1 MAEIQEYIVILLIW
15 LIPIILL
22 RAFVKKRSS
31 RRLPPGPLALPIIG
45 HLHLLSSIPHQAF
58 YKISSRYGPLIHL
71 YLGSVPCI
79 VASSPEICKEFLKTH
94 EISFSNRPKTVVSDY
109 VTYGSQ
115 DFSFAPYGDHWKFVK
130 KLCVSRL
137 LGGQTLDLQQPI
149 RRQEINYLIEL
160 LSMKAKAGESVAI
173 GSELIRMSNNVIS
186 RMVLSRRLSEN
197 ENEAAEIREQVREI
211 TALTGQFN
219 LSDFIWF
226 CKNLDVQGFGK
237 RLKSVMG
244 RFDKMMEKIIE
255 EHQSERRKLKQRS
268 NEGEAAKDL
277 LHIMLD
283 IAEDESSE
291 MKLTRENIKGF
302 ILDLFIAATDT
313 SALAMEW
320 GLSELINHPNIMRKA
335 AQEIDSVVG
344 NNRIVQESDIPH
356 LPYLQA
362 IVKEILRLHPPAPL
376 IPRESTEDCTISGYH
391 IPAKTRVFISIWA
404 VGRDPNYWE
413 DPLEFRPERF
423 LPKDGSAKGQLD
435 VRGQNFHF
443 LPFGSGRRGCPGTS
457 LALLL
462 VQTTLAAM
470 IQCFEWKVEGGNGT
484 VDMEEGPGLTLP
496 KAHHLVCSPVVR
508 LNPVPPM

>member
-1 MAEIQEYIVILLIW
+1 MAEIQEYIIFLLIW
-15 LIPIILL
+15 LIPTVLL
-22 RAFVKKRSS
+22 RGFMKKKSS
-31 RRLPPGPLALPIIG
+31 PRLPPSPLALPIIG

-71 YLGSVPCI
+71 YLGSVPCV

-130 KLCVSRL
+130 KLCISRL
-137 LGGQTLDLQQPI
+137 LGGQTLDLLQPI

-160 LSMKAKAGESVAI
+160 VSMKAKAGESVAI

-186 RMVLSRRLSEN
+186 RMVLSRRLSGD
-197 ENEAAEIREQVREI
+197 ENEATEIREQVREI

-255 EHQSERRKLKQRS
+255 EHQSERRKFNQRS
-268 NEGEAAKDL
+268 KEGEVAKDL
-277 LHIMLD
+277 LHILLD

-302 ILDLFIAATDT
+302 ILDLFLAGTDT
-313 SALAMEW
+313 SAITIEWTLA
-320 GLSELINHPNIMRKA
+320 ELINHPKILQKA
-335 AQEIDSVVG
+335 VQEIDSVVG
-344 NNRIVQESDIPH
+344 KNRVVQESDIPN

-362 IVKEILRLHPPAPL
+362 IVKESLRIHPSGP
-376 IPRESTEDCTISGYH
+376 IVVRESTEDCTISGYH
-391 IPAKTRVFISIWA
+391 IPAKTRLFVNVWA
-404 VGRDPNYWE
+404 VGRDPNHWQN
-413 DPLEFRPERF
+413 PLEFRPERF
-423 LPKDGSAKGQLD
+423 LAEDGSGKGQLD
-435 VRGQNFHF
+435 VRGQHYQL
-443 LPFGSGRRGCPGTS
+443 LPFGSGRRSCPGTS
-457 LALLL
+457 LALLV
-462 VQTTLAAM
+462 VQTALAAM
-470 IQCFEWKVEGGNGT
+470 IQCFDWKVEGI
-484 VDMEEGPGLTLP
+484 VDMEEAPSMTLP
-496 KAHHLVCSPVVR
+496 RANPLICFPVPR
-508 LNPVPPM
+508 LNPIPSL

>member
-1 MAEIQEYIVILLIW
+1 MYANHIQNPRIFDSLDHLAYRRT
-15 LIPIILL
+15 ILL
-22 RAFVKKRSS
+22 RAFVRKRSS
-31 RRLPPGPLALPIIG
+31 PRLPPGPLALPIIG
-45 HLHLLSSIPHQAF
+45 HLHLLGPIAHQTFA
-58 YKISSRYGPLIHL
+58 KLSSRYGPLIHL
-71 YLGSVPCI
+71 YLGSVPCV
-79 VASSPEICKEFLKTH
+79 VASSPEICKELLKTC
-94 EISFSNRPKTVVSDY
+94 ESSFLDRPQTVVTNHT
-109 VTYGSQ
+109 TYGSK
-115 DFSFAPYGDHWKFVK
+115 DFTFAPYGDYWRFVK
-130 KLCVSRL
+130 KLCMSQL
-137 LGGQTLDLQQPI
+137 LGGQTLDLLLPV
-149 RRQEINYLIEL
+149 RRDEMKYLIDFIL
-160 LSMKAKAGESVAI
+160 VKANAGESVDM
-173 GSELIRMSNNVIS
+173 GSEFMRMANNLIS
-186 RMVLSRRLSEN
+186 RMVMSRRCSED
-197 ENEAAEIREQVREI
+197 EKEAGE
-211 TALTGQFN
+211 
-219 LSDFIWF
+219 
-226 CKNLDVQGFGK
+226 GFRK
-237 RLKSVMG
+237 RLNVLHG
-244 RFDKMMEKIIE
+244 RLDGMIEKIID
-255 EHQSERRKLKQRS
+255 EHQDQRRKLKQRS
-268 NEGEAAKDL
+268 KEGEVAKD
-277 LHIMLD
+277 
-283 IAEDESSE
+283 
-291 MKLTRENIKGF
+291 
-302 ILDLFIAATDT
+302 LDLFIAATDT

-362 IVKEILRLHPPAPL
+362 IFKEILRLHPPAPL

-391 IPAKTRVFISIWA
+391 IPAKTRVFVSIWA

-423 LPKDGSAKGQLD
+423 LQEDGSAKGQLD

-470 IQCFEWKVEGGNGT
+470 VQCFEWKVEGGNGT